1 MIIPWQ
7 TLEPDTLLRLIEQFV
22 LMEGTDYGEQESSL
36 ADKVESVKTQLRQGT
51 AVIVYSE
58 LHESVNIVPTDRFD
72 SSKTETP

>member
-7 TLEPDTLLRLIEQFV
+7 SLEFDTLQRLIEQFV
-22 LMEGTDYGEQESSL
+22 LIEGTDYGEQESSL
-36 ADKVESVKTQLRQGT
+36 ADKVATVLEQLRQGS

-72 SSKTETP
+72 ASKAEMP

>member
-36 ADKVESVKTQLRQGT
+36 ADKVKSVQTQLRQGT

-72 SSKTETP
+72 SSKAETP

>member
-7 TLEPDTLLRLIEQFV
+7 SLEFDTLQRLIEQFV

-36 ADKVESVKTQLRQGT
+36 ADKVATVLAQLRQGS

-72 SSKTETP
+72 SSKAEMP